1 MIRGEKKTEKKL
13 KAVESFFFFLEK
25 KKKKKTETDCCCVSL
40 QIVTMTKKYNLEFK
54 MNRILWFKRS
64 ELINPLRIKDVKFNI
79 RLH

>member
-1 MIRGEKKTEKKL
+1 MFRGKKYCSLMIRGEKKTEKKL
-13 KAVESFFFFLEK
+13 KAVESFFFLEK

-64 ELINPLRIKDVKFNI
+64 ELINPLTVE
-79 RLH
+79 